1 MNQHDPVLVM
11 GSIPLTS
18 SVVACLL
25 QAGHPVLLLTDD
37 EARMEES
44 IRQHLSNENPIRPAT
59 ESPQWTFL
67 SALPASVDVAA
78 AILLTEEVPGVK
90 QDAIRRLD
98 AVLTPDTL
106 IAVNTESIPLDTLQA
121 DTRHPQR
128 VMGLNWSE
136 PAHTTYFLEII
147 TNEQNDAGR
156 AEQFCDHARAYWQ
169 KDPYVLRTGMG
180 IRSRMLCALIREA
193 FYLVQNGYV
202 TVDDIDR
209 ACRNDA
215 GYYLPFAGNFRY
227 MDLMGTFVYGV
238 VMQDL
243 NPELSQRS
251 DVPAFFREL
260 TDQGHR
266 GMASGK
272 GFYEYTDGEVA
283 ERTEQFRQFSYQIQ
297 ALIARYPY
305 DPILAPSLPSPLPYV
320 YE

>member
-1 MNQHDPVLVM
+1 MNQHDPGLVM
-11 GSIPLTS
+11 GSIPLTP

-37 EARMEES
+37 EARMEEE
-44 IRQHLSNENPIRPAT
+44 IRQHLSHENSIRPAT
-59 ESPQWTFL
+59 ELPPWTLL
-67 SALPASVDVAA
+67 SALPASVDVGA
-78 AILLTEEVPGVK
+78 AILLTEEVTGVK

-98 AVLTPDTL
+98 ALLTPDTL

-121 DTRHPQR
+121 DTRHPER

-156 AEQFCDHARAYWQ
+156 TERFCDHARAYWH

-193 FYLVQNGYV
+193 FYLVENGYV

-251 DVPAFFREL
+251 DVPAFFRDL
-260 TDQGHR
+260 TDQDHR

-272 GFYEYTDGEVA
+272 GFYDYTDGEVA

-305 DPILAPSLPSPLPYV
+305 DPILAPSLPSPLPFV